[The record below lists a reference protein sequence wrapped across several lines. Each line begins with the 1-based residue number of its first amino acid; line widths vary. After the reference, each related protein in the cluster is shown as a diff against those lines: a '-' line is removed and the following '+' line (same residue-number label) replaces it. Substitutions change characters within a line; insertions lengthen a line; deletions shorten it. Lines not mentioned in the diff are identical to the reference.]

1 VSTSPKG
8 WSSFLKVVLVIT
20 IIAFLYGLLNV
31 SLAVSQYLKTQ
42 AYAREKM
49 QQYEDDAEA
58 YHESEQPGSK
68 LERLQRLEEIARTQM
83 QGDLGRHA
91 LTYMMDFLQ
100 VHRYLVIPAVLGA
113 VLWMVWQYLFM
124 RNLAAAEPGEGQYRP
139 DAVFWWLVPLA
150 NLVVPY
156 RVMRQLLA
164 DSGANYHYSPGVL
177 RLWSLAV
184 VLAPV
189 LVGAYFVLEKRLD
202 IWVRQ
207 WVYIA
212 LGVGDILV
220 VFAAWAGIVLVT
232 RAHK

>member
-31 SLAVSQYLKTQ
+31 SVAVPKYLKMQ
-42 AYAREKM
+42 ASTRENM
-49 QQYEDDAEA
+49 QQHEDAVEA
-58 YHESEQPGSK
+58 YHESEQPSSK
-68 LERLQRLEEIARTQM
+68 LERLQRWEEISRMQM
-83 QGDLGRHA
+83 RGDLGRHA
-91 LTYMMDFLQ
+91 LTYMVNYLQ
-100 VHRYLVIPAVLGA
+100 VHRYLVIPAVLSA

-124 RNLAAAEPGEGQYRP
+124 RNLAAPEPGEGQYRP
-139 DAVFWWLVPLA
+139 GAVFWWLVPLA

-202 IWVRQ
+202 VWVRQ
-207 WVYIA
+207 WVYIG

-220 VFAAWAGIVLVT
+220 VFAAWAGIVLMT
-232 RAHK
+232 RAQK